1 MGCSHEHVLLG
12 DIGSTNARLALLS
25 DGVLGPIK
33 YFTVAEFPRF
43 PDVVDAFFD
52 GDRRPS
58 AVRHA
63 ALAVAGP
70 VDEDRC
76 VLTNCL
82 WTIDAHE
89 LCTEFG
95 LSEVHLCNDFEATAL
110 CLPYLTAADLYR
122 LGGGEAVGGA
132 PMAVLGPGTGLGV
145 ACLVPSSRGSTAIA
159 TEGGHATM
167 AATSRREDA
176 IIDYL
181 RRQFGHVSAE
191 RVVSGSGL
199 ENLYRAVVALDG
211 VEAPQRDAAE
221 ITTAALNG
229 ECPIARAALELFCAM
244 LGTIAGNVALTF
256 GARGGVYIAGGI
268 APRITDFMARSD
280 FRARFEHKGRFRT
293 YLEAIP
299 SSVIMHPAA
308 TFIGLSAIA
317 NRARMRPLNLIE
329 VTPSDVDMRR
339 FEETPRGD

>member
-1 MGCSHEHVLLG
+1 MDCSHEHVLLG
-12 DIGSTNARLALLS
+12 DIGATNARFALLS
-25 DGVLGPIK
+25 DGILGPIK

-43 PDVVDAFFD
+43 PDVVDAFF
-52 GDRRPS
+52 GGERRPS
-58 AVRHA
+58 AVRRA

-70 VDEDRC
+70 VDEGRC
-76 VLTNCL
+76 VLTNCP

-89 LCTEFG
+89 LCTGFG
-95 LSEVHLCNDFEATAL
+95 LSEVHLSNDFEAIAL
-110 CLPYLTAADLYR
+110 SLPYLAAADLYR
-122 LGGGEAVGGA
+122 LGGGKAVGGA

-145 ACLVPSSRGSTAIA
+145 ACLVPSSQGSIAIA

-167 AATSRREDA
+167 AATSRREEA

-181 RRQFGHVSAE
+181 RQQFGHVSAE

-211 VEAPQRDAAE
+211 VYAPQRDAAE
-221 ITTAALNG
+221 ITTAALNC

-244 LGTIAGNVALTF
+244 LGSIAGNVALTF

-317 NRARMRPLNLIE
+317 NRAPDATSGNHR
-329 VTPSDVDMRR
+329 SHFDRR
-339 FEETPRGD
+339 